1 MYRFTEHDEDGILEI
16 RGEGFMSLAAY
27 ARYASELRRH
37 VREARLC
44 GRPVRLLIDTTD
56 GEILPIDVAHRLSRL
71 ERELLTSA
79 LDRVAVVTPSSLKA
93 LQIRHIA
100 TSGRTQTFACLREGR
115 RWLRAMAH
123 NPLRREAA

>member
-1 MYRFTEHDEDGILEI
+1 MYRFRQHDEDGILEI
-16 RGEGFMSLAAY
+16 RSEGFMTLAGFA
-27 ARYASELRRH
+27 AYASELRRH

-44 GRPVRLLIDTTD
+44 GRPVRMLIDATE
-56 GEILPIDVAHRLSRL
+56 GEVLPMDVADRLSRL

-93 LQIRHIA
+93 LQVRHIA
-100 TSGRTQTFACLREGR
+100 TSGRTQTFASRYEAR